1 MRKFRGSFGY
11 FRGKIALSPSV
22 FFSLRTAHGVGMATT
37 IIFAYIFKAYDV
49 YNIVAINQATSCTY
63 LTTILMWFFQA
74 QYDMVPYY

>member
-49 YNIVAINQATSCTY
+49 YIVAINQATSCTY
-63 LTTILMWFFQA
+63 LTTILLWFFQA